1 MLVKTYTGN
10 SEREAIAQA
19 KDDLGDEIMI
29 VEVKR
34 QNNGQSV
41 PHMGR
46 QPVILTV
53 AVDPRD
59 VKTPRMPAVKDFK
72 PKSLTPPAKPHRFMP
87 ALGSLDET
95 ELAELFMLRNQLRS
109 MKAHIRA
116 SRELPFGPPF
126 DFCYG
131 LLAEAGV
138 PDHMAEALI
147 QRSVEQLSGQ
157 GAITKTAAIQEL
169 KRQIAYPFLALKPAK
184 PTGRQE
190 VVALVGPS
198 GAGKTSLITKLAAHS
213 GVYRNRKTGI
223 ISTDMYRAGA
233 NAGLKSLARILNVP
247 IIEVKQIDDLQR
259 ARKNLADYEV
269 ILVDTPGRSP
279 LAKGCLPELQTQLAM
294 LRPTE
299 TILVLSANM
308 GLEEL
313 WLYMGLYQGIKAT
326 SLAVTKM
333 DETSKPGKIMGLID
347 DPQLPLKY
355 ISNGQEVPN
364 SLELNIGQAVIK
376 RLPLTIDGV

>member
-10 SEREAIAQA
+10 SEREAFALA

-46 QPVILTV
+46 PPVILTV
-53 AVDPRD
+53 AVDPCD
-59 VKTPRMPAVKDFK
+59 VKTHRTPAVKDFK

-138 PDHMAEALI
+138 PDHIAEALI

-157 GAITKTAAIQEL
+157 GAVTKTAAIQEL
-169 KRQIAYPFLALKPAK
+169 NRQIAYPFLALKPAK
-184 PTGRQE
+184 STGRQE

-213 GVYRNRKTGI
+213 GVYRNRKTSI

-233 NAGLKSLARILNVP
+233 NAGLKSLARILSVP

-326 SLAVTKM
+326 SLAVTKL
-333 DETSKPGKIMGLID
+333 DETSKPGKILGLID
-347 DPQLPLKY
+347 DPQLSLKY